1 MARDNFSR
9 IVLFQRRR
17 VGDFFQSLPA
27 IKNILSEFNDED
39 RLYIIVDKSIKA
51 LQPFFEP
58 NIVLMDLGDFFK
70 EFYDIDLG
78 VNADVNFL
86 NLEKG
91 AVVFDAAVNLNYGLM
106 NSLVLN
112 IIPAG
117 SKFGFIA
124 NRKGDGRQKIV
135 YPLKA
140 ANYFF
145 NSIRHRNQ
153 NRINIADIFCLFSPR
168 FYPTRREIVGKTAFK
183 FDRFNK
189 KKKCDNGIK
198 RIIFA
203 VGASS
208 IKRQWDGDEL
218 AELIRLI
225 HADYPDFEII
235 LVGLKEESDYAKRI
249 EGNIDFHILNIVGRT
264 SLSEVIEILKTG
276 DLIVSPDT
284 GLLQIA
290 SFIGLKITAIFLGN
304 ANIYE
309 TGPYMEGS
317 YVISP
322 VIDCYPC
329 FEHLKCEFNYECKKR
344 IKAKDVFNVVKL
356 ILSTGGEDP
365 SLMNLEKGFM
375 ENRFNLHRMSGNTIT
390 FTPTYILSPVSVF
403 KSKLDKTGLASE
415 IFKFEWFRALSGNKI
430 NVGHNSIIN
439 YLTEYFILD
448 LDIVKLVND
457 DIMFIKNI
465 AVDALKI
472 RINEISDNFI
482 LLLKNLVINYPHLS
496 LLLSYF
502 INEIQFGI
510 DMNDK
515 NYIESSFVDIAG
527 FLENA
532 HITLNKMDSNRV

>member
-1 MARDNFSR
+1 M
-9 IVLFQRRR
+9 V
-17 VGDFFQSLPA
+17 
-27 IKNILSEFNDED
+27 
-39 RLYIIVDKSIKA
+39 VDKSIKV
-51 LQPFFEP
+51 LRPFFEP

-70 EFYDIDLG
+70 EFYNIDLG

-86 NLEKG
+86 DLESG
-91 AVVFDAAVNLNYGLM
+91 AVVFDAAVNLNYSLI

-117 SKFGFIA
+117 SKSGFIA
-124 NRKGDGRQKIV
+124 NRKGDGRRKIV

-145 NSIRHRNQ
+145 NSIRHRDQ
-153 NRINIADIFCLFSPR
+153 NRINIADIFCLFSPH
-168 FYPTRREIVGKTAFK
+168 FYPTRRKILGKMALT
-183 FDRFNK
+183 FDRFDK

-208 IKRQWDGDEL
+208 IKRQWDGCEL
-218 AELIRLI
+218 AEIIRLI
-225 HADYPDFEII
+225 HVDYPDFEII
-235 LVGLKEESDYAKRI
+235 LVGLKEESNYAKRI
-249 EGNIDFHILNIVGRT
+249 EDDIDFHILNIVGKT
-264 SLSEVIEILKTG
+264 SLPEVIEILKTG
-276 DLIVSPDT
+276 DILVSPDT

-322 VIDCYPC
+322 IIDCYPC
-329 FEHLKCEFNYECKKR
+329 FEHLKCEFDYECKKR

-356 ILSTGGEDP
+356 ILLVGDDDF
-365 SLMNLEKGFM
+365 SLRDLEKGFG
-375 ENRFNLHRMSGNTIT
+375 ENRFNLHRMSGNMMT

-403 KSKLDKTGLASE
+403 KSKIDKTELVSE
-415 IFKFEWFRALSGNKI
+415 IFKFEWFRILSGKKI
-430 NVGHNSIIN
+430 DVGYNGIIS

-472 RINEISDNFI
+472 RTNEISDNFI
-482 LLLKNLVINYPHLS
+482 LLLKSLAINYPHLS

-515 NYIESSFVDIAG
+515 NYIESSFVDIAC

-532 HITLNKMDSNRV
+532 HITLNKIGSNRI

>member
-1 MARDNFSR
+1 MSRNNFSR

-27 IKNILSEFNDED
+27 IRNILSEFDNED
-39 RLYIIVDKSIKA
+39 RLYIVVDKSLKI
-51 LQPFFEP
+51 LRPFFES

-86 NLEKG
+86 NLERG
-91 AVVFDAAVNLNYGLM
+91 AVVFDTVVNLNYGLI

-112 IIPAG
+112 IIPAE

-124 NRKGDGRQKIV
+124 NRKGGDRRKIV

-145 NSIRHRNQ
+145 NSIRHRSQ

-168 FYPTRREIVGKTAFK
+168 FYPTRREILGKTAFT
-183 FDRFNK
+183 FDKFNK
-189 KKKCDNGIK
+189 KKKCNNGIK

-208 IKRQWDGDEL
+208 IKRQLDSEEL
-218 AELIRLI
+218 AEIIRLI

-249 EGNIDFHILNIVGRT
+249 EDDIDFHILNIVGKT
-264 SLSEVIEILKTG
+264 SLPEVIEILKTG
-276 DLIVSPDT
+276 DIMVSPDT

-322 VIDCYPC
+322 IMDCYPC

-356 ILSTGGEDP
+356 ILSVGGEDF
-365 SLMNLEKGFM
+365 SLRDLEKGFE
-375 ENRFNLHRMSGNTIT
+375 ENRFNLYRMSGNTIT

-403 KSKLDKTGLASE
+403 KSKIDKTELVSE
-415 IFKFEWFRALSGNKI
+415 IFKFEWFRTLSDKKI
-430 NVGHNSIIN
+430 NVGYNGIIN

-482 LLLKNLVINYPHLS
+482 LFLKGLAVNYPHLS

-515 NYIESSFVDIAG
+515 NYIESSFVDIVG

-532 HITLNKMDSNRV
+532 HITLNKIGSNRI